1 MKITRAGVVVGLM
14 LGIAICSTL
23 AAFTPVP
30 PGDTTPPVISNIT
43 VVYDSLIIIT
53 WETHEIS
60 DSLVKWGRESGL
72 YTLQKYDA
80 NLVLSHSVRLEDIR
94 EDGTYYF
101 VVMSIDPSGNVAETP
116 EHRFMLTTAPQP
128 VNSSWIESFLLLLIL
143 FFILSAI
150 SVVILSFVIYKYKER
165 AETLKLKTAELT
177 QRVEDFKK
185 IKAKVLSKPGLEE
198 VKEIRAQVVPEPEQ
212 VVVEEV
218 KEIKAKVEPEP
229 AEKED
234 ELKKI
239 KAEVVLQPE
248 QTMEELKEIGAKVVP
263 EPEQVMEELKEL
275 KARVEPEPAEKEDEL
290 KKIKAEAVLQPELV
304 VEEELKELKAEV
316 EPQPEQVVEELKEI
330 KAKLVSEVKAIESE
344 RKGSKTALSIDRIRD
359 VIREKRTSLAIKYI
373 GNPNSPSQKEGLLSE
388 KPLTKHLSAD
398 GHVLDKVERK
408 LVLSIKAYTFKVYVM
423 PQNESTGTDFEFENG
438 LLKMTTEA
446 LWIIGRAT
454 LKRIAGEDLVQVEQM
469 RRSIYQG
476 TEYGA
481 LSIEYLDEGGTD
493 TGVRSTT
500 VIAKGNTT
508 EVILKHLQELAD
520 AYNLREQLSEPENRI
535 LSMMHAGALDLSPS
549 KLALTA
555 QALQLTEEELMNHL
569 ERLSEQGVIDLANQ
583 TMRKKGIKYLLVLSK
598 IPRSG
603 VSG

>member
-1 MKITRAGVVVGLM
+1 M

-101 VVMSIDPSGNVAETP
+101 VVMSMDPSGNVAETP

-212 VVVEEV
+212 AEGGQKEIRAKAEQEVEERKEIGTKV
-218 KEIKAKVEPEP
+218 EQERGMEEQKEIKAG
-229 AEKED
+229 
-234 ELKKI
+234 
-239 KAEVVLQPE
+239 VVLQPE
-248 QTMEELKEIGAKVVP
+248 QAEEEQKEIGAKV
-263 EPEQVMEELKEL
+263 EQ
-275 KARVEPEPAEKEDEL
+275 EPAEDEDEL
-290 KKIKAEAVLQPELV
+290 KKIKAEAVLQPEQG

-330 KAKLVSEVKAIESE
+330 KAKLVAEVKAIESE

-373 GNPNSPSQKEGLLSE
+373 GNPNSPSKEEGLLSK

-408 LVLSIKAYTFKVYVM
+408 LVLNMKAYTFKVYM
-423 PQNESTGTDFEFENG
+423 PQNEPTGKDFEFENG

-446 LWIIGRAT
+446 LWIIGRAS

-535 LSMMHAGALDLSPS
+535 LSMLHAGALDLSPS